1 MTSNSIATHR
11 KRLNISQ
18 KQLAAVMPEGVTNLA
33 VHFIESGNA
42 MPNVETMRAMCDLFH
57 CQPTDIYEPDDLNIA
72 LLKRSTPDEDDQS
85 AAIDITMPKKN
96 GASNR
101 GPGHDGM
108 TEFRVW
114 VKEEEKA
121 IMDSALQRLGY
132 RSSAEWFREQYRFLI
147 RQYQTALQFETR

>member
-1 MTSNSIATHR
+1 MTSNSIANYR

-18 KQLAAVMPEGVTNLA
+18 KQLATLMPEGVTNLA

-42 MPNVETMRAMCDLFH
+42 MPTKETMKAMCETFG
-57 CQPTDIYEPDDLNIA
+57 CQPTDLYELEDLNLA
-72 LLKRSTPDEDDQS
+72 LLHKSEADEVPPEVP
-85 AAIDITMPKKN
+85 DITAPRRT
-96 GASNR
+96 GSGNR

-121 IMDSALQRLGY
+121 VMDSALQRLGY
-132 RSSAEWFREQYRFLI
+132 RSSAEWFREQYRYLL
-147 RQYQTALQFETR
+147 RQYQTALTFDKG